1 MKWLFIF
8 LLIVNLA
15 LFGWMYH
22 KESGLQK
29 QDLVATS
36 GEAKGLRLLSEV
48 RREQEAEAEAARRKA
63 EAAQAER
70 EAEAAKEAEIAQQP
84 EPEPRP
90 PEEAAEE
97 KPATAAE
104 ADDHEPE
111 FVLGP
116 LPTDPPRS
124 AAQNASRCGT
134 LGPIGDRK
142 SAEGAK
148 TMLTQAGME
157 ASLEEDSEQT
167 RIGYW
172 VVIPPLE
179 SAEQVA
185 QKIQELADAGITDI
199 WHFRSGDLKN
209 AISLGMFSQEEN
221 AQNYSKMA
229 KSKGFDTEL
238 RPRYMNK
245 KEYTVRFRIDK
256 SEPVI
261 MEMWRQIELQYPNY
275 ELKKTACN

>member
-15 LFGWMYH
+15 LFGWMYY
-22 KESGLQK
+22 KESGPQK
-29 QDLVATS
+29 REVVAAS

-48 RREQEAEAEAARRKA
+48 RREQEAEAEAARRKE
-63 EAAQAER
+63 EAARAAR

-84 EPEPRP
+84 EPEPQP
-90 PEEAAEE
+90 PEEP
-97 KPATAAE
+97 PATTAE
-104 ADDHEPE
+104 ADDREPE

-124 AAQNASRCGT
+124 ADQNASRCGT

-142 SAEGAK
+142 TAEGAK
-148 TMLTQAGME
+148 TMLTQADMQ
-157 ASLEEDSEQT
+157 ASLEEKSEQT

-199 WHFRSGDLKN
+199 WHFRSGELKN

-221 AQNYSKMA
+221 ARNYSKMA

-275 ELKKTACN
+275 ELKKTACE